1 MNTVKEH
8 HPVWA
13 EIDLRAIT
21 HNLQAVRQL
30 IGPRIKIMA
39 VVKAD
44 AYGHGSENAARAMDA
59 AGADAFGVARLCEAV
74 ALRKAGFTKPIL
86 IFGYT
91 PPDAAGELIRNDLTQ
106 TVFSVRYAYSLNDK
120 ARSANGHIKTHI
132 KIDSGMGRLGLVPG
146 KLNGKN
152 CDSTYVPVE
161 ICESVTAIC
170 QLSNLETEGL
180 FTHFAASDHSDK
192 ASARKQLK
200 LFRETISS
208 LEAEGLHIPVKHS
221 ANSGAVI
228 DLPDAHMDMVRPG
241 IMLYGLYP
249 SAEVA
254 HHKIELQPAM
264 QLKARIAQVKT
275 VSKGFK
281 VSYGQTYTTPSA
293 TRLATVPIGYAD
305 GYSRHL
311 SSSGVMLVKGLRAP
325 VVGQVCMDQSIID
338 VGHIEGVH
346 CGDEVV
352 IIGHQNG
359 AVLTAEEMALQLGTI
374 NYEIVATVMAR
385 VPRIYLGA
393 S

>member
-1 MNTVKEH
+1 
-8 HPVWA
+8 
-13 EIDLRAIT
+13 
-21 HNLQAVRQL
+21 
-30 IGPRIKIMA
+30 
-39 VVKAD
+39 
-44 AYGHGSENAARAMDA
+44 
-59 AGADAFGVARLCEAV
+59 
-74 ALRKAGFTKPIL
+74 
-86 IFGYT
+86 
-91 PPDAAGELIRNDLTQ
+91 
-106 TVFSVRYAYSLNDK
+106 
-120 ARSANGHIKTHI
+120 
-132 KIDSGMGRLGLVPG
+132 
-146 KLNGKN
+146 
-152 CDSTYVPVE
+152 
-161 ICESVTAIC
+161 
-170 QLSNLETEGL
+170 
-180 FTHFAASDHSDK
+180 
-192 ASARKQLK
+192 
-200 LFRETISS
+200 
-208 LEAEGLHIPVKHS
+208 
-221 ANSGAVI
+221 
-228 DLPDAHMDMVRPG
+228 
-241 IMLYGLYP
+241 LYP

-311 SSSGVMLVKGLRAP
+311 SSSGVMLVKGMRAP